1 MKISDKIYR
10 LRTENDMT
18 QLRFG
23 AIAGASDKAV
33 STWERGEK
41 EPRLK
46 SLQKICAY
54 FHLDINEF
62 ADETNDIYA
71 ASPNAA
77 PKQDITFD
85 DFAYAM
91 QSETKKLTESDR
103 QLLLSMAKQLNQA
116 RRQKHDEPGSS
127 SSMGF

>member
-10 LRTENDMT
+10 LRTEHEMT

-23 AIAGASDKAV
+23 EIAGASDKAV

-46 SLQKICAY
+46 SLQKICSY
-54 FHLDINEF
+54 FNIDINEF
-62 ADETNDIYA
+62 ADETNDIYKA
-71 ASPNAA
+71 PQTTA
-77 PKQDITFD
+77 PKKDITFD

-91 QSETKKLTESDR
+91 QNETKSLTESDR

-116 RRQKHDEPGSS
+116 RRQKDDKSGSS
-127 SSMGF
+127 SSMGC